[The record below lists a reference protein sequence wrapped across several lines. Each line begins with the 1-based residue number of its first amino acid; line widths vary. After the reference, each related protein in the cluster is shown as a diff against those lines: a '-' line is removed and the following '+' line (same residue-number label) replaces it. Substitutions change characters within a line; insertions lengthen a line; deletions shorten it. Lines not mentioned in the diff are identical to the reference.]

1 MAKAKQLPS
10 GSWRVLVYDGKDTK
24 GKRIYTSFTAPTE
37 KEADYMA
44 LDYQLHKS
52 KKSKQ
57 IPLTFEQAAQQYIQN
72 RNAVLSPATVRE
84 YTGTIKRISNTFTQL
99 PLKKITPQTV
109 QKEINLLSQ
118 AVKPK
123 TVKNIH
129 GFISAVLKEYCPEIT
144 LHTKLP
150 QNQKI
155 ALCIPSEEEITIL
168 LASAK
173 QYYPKL
179 YLPILLAVCLGLRR
193 SEICAL
199 KWQSI
204 DFHKKTITISN
215 AKVLDE
221 NKNWIIKNPKS
232 FSGNRTILLSEFLCQ
247 TLQDTKKIQ
256 KYAKNDFVLS
266 VKPNTITNT
275 FPKLLKKANLPSF
288 RFHDLR
294 HFHASMMLALNI
306 PDKYAME
313 RMGHATN
320 TMLKTVYQH
329 TFLQKQIEVSSLL
342 NSHIDT
348 LLQHEMQHNKK
359 NP

>member
-1 MAKAKQLPS
+1 MKF
-10 GSWRVLVYDGKDTK
+10 
-24 GKRIYTSFTAPTE
+24 INE
-37 KEADYMA
+37 
-44 LDYQLHKS
+44 
-52 KKSKQ
+52 
-57 IPLTFEQAAQQYIQN
+57 
-72 RNAVLSPATVRE
+72 
-84 YTGTIKRISNTFTQL
+84 RISNTFTQL

-204 DFHKKTITISN
+204 NEFHCCLETVWRS
-215 AKVLDE
+215 
-221 NKNWIIKNPKS
+221 S
-232 FSGNRTILLSEFLCQ
+232 
-247 TLQDTKKIQ
+247 LQSK
-256 KYAKNDFVLS
+256 
-266 VKPNTITNT
+266 
-275 FPKLLKKANLPSF
+275 
-288 RFHDLR
+288 RR
-294 HFHASMMLALNI
+294 
-306 PDKYAME
+306 
-313 RMGHATN
+313 
-320 TMLKTVYQH
+320 KTV
-329 TFLQKQIEVSSLL
+329 FS
-342 NSHIDT
+342 N
-348 LLQHEMQHNKK
+348 EMSGFSCKTWKK
-359 NP
+359 FHYWLS